1 MRFSKHLQEAQQN
14 QLANVDK
21 KTLEENKQLYPWSA
35 PGDIDDN
42 KSDRSGMSSNLRSIS
57 IAKPSLRMD
66 ILTADDFHKGF
77 IEKQSPKYLKRW

>member
-21 KTLEENKQLYPWSA
+21 KTLEENKQLYPWGTPA
-35 PGDIDDN
+35 EFDDN

>member
-1 MRFSKHLQEAQQN
+1 
-14 QLANVDK
+14 LANVDK
-21 KTLEENKQLYPWSA
+21 QTFEENKIQNYNGT
-35 PGDIDDN
+35 PGDFDDG
-42 KSDRSGMSSNLRSIS
+42 KSDKSGMSSNLRSIS

>member
-1 MRFSKHLQEAQQN
+1 
-14 QLANVDK
+14 VDK
-21 KTLEENKQLYPWSA
+21 KAIEENKQDYPWST
-35 PGDIDDN
+35 PGDFDDN